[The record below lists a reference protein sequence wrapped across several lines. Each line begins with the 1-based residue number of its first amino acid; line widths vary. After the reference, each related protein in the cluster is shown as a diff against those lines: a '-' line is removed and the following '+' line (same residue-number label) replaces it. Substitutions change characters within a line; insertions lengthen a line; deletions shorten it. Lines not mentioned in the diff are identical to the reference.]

1 MGRFSGES
9 DLGPAA
15 MKLPTRATINVA
27 LCAGMLLIVLS
38 TMVSYITI
46 NSLIRDAQKESRA
59 GESVLLLERAVSEF
73 KATESLQRRY
83 LLTFARGDL
92 EAYWQAVAVS
102 RQTLQ
107 RMQDA
112 HAGPGA
118 SPDWHTLAE
127 AITGRLEFMEQAVAA
142 RQQSLEAAAEIV
154 SNDANRKLHED
165 IEIVAGRIKTGE
177 LTSLE
182 ASKEETRKTAQ
193 TVKQLILLGGLLC
206 ISVFA
211 WAIQRIFRAQDKRR
225 LIEARLSDSEAMS
238 RAVTESMAEGLVTAT
253 AEGLIVNANSAA
265 RHLFG
270 YRLEDLV
277 GKEVTM
283 LLPARYRMGFSAF
296 FATLPSR
303 QHGFREWDV
312 KVLGLRHDGAEFPV
326 NVSFGDVN
334 VSGQR
339 LFTAIIHDITES
351 NRISEALRDSEA
363 QLRQLTDT
371 VPALIAYVDRNQ
383 RFQFHNRA
391 YEEAFGLGR
400 DQIQNKTMQE
410 VLGPVL
416 YAQVKGY
423 VEEALSGYSVRYE
436 RAQVTA
442 SGDRREYVM
451 NYFPRYGEGDEHGMV
466 IGFSSLGTD
475 VTELKRIDRMKSEF
489 VSTVSHELRTPLT
502 SIRGSLGL
510 VWGGV
515 SGELPERAKSLV
527 GIAKN
532 NCERLIRLIND
543 ILDSEKIESG
553 KMTFEL
559 QPQELEPLLEQAIA
573 DNQGFAEQ
581 HGVTLALQKT
591 SGRAQVC
598 VDSDRLIQVVTNL
611 LSNAIKYSP
620 PQGTVQVLI
629 RKNSSRVRVEISDKG
644 PGIPE
649 EFRKRIFQK
658 FSQADS
664 SDTRQKGG
672 TGLGLSISKI
682 IVERMDGSIGFTS
695 GDGKGTTFF
704 FEFPQWREAPP
715 VTAPM
720 GLIARP
726 RVLVCEDDPDVAKL
740 IGMMLDKGGYDAD
753 MAHTAEQARDYLKM
767 DSYAAMTVDIKLPY
781 ENGLSLI
788 RELRAN
794 KRTAWLPVL
803 VLSVTAAEA
812 RQHAS
817 NQALAISDWLDKP
830 LDETRLLGSLK
841 EAIKNRAVGKRG
853 EAA

>member
-1 MGRFSGES
+1 
-9 DLGPAA
+9 
-15 MKLPTRATINVA
+15 MKLPFRTAITLA
-27 LCAGMLLIVLS
+27 LFAGMLLIVLS
-38 TMVSYITI
+38 IAASYITI
-46 NSLIRDAQKESRA
+46 NTLISGAQHESRT
-59 GESVLLLERAVSEF
+59 GESVLLLERVVSDF

-83 LLTFARGDL
+83 LLTYSPQDL
-92 EAYWQAVAVS
+92 DAYRQALALS
-102 RQTLQ
+102 QQTLL
-107 RMQDA
+107 RLHAA
-112 HAGPGA
+112 HANEGA
-118 SPDWHTLAE
+118 DSAWRILED
-127 AITGRLEFMEQAVAA
+127 AIAGRFQSMEQAIAA
-142 RQQSLEAAAEIV
+142 RQQQGLEAAAAIV
-154 SNDANRKLHED
+154 GNDTNRKLHED
-165 IEIVAGRIKTGE
+165 IEAVAARIKNSE
-177 LTSLE
+177 SQALE
-182 ASKEETRKTAQ
+182 SSKDETRKTAQ

-206 ISVFA
+206 LSVFA
-211 WAIQRIFRAQDKRR
+211 WAIQKIMRTQEKRR
-225 LIEARLSDSEAMS
+225 RIEAKLSDSEAMS

-253 AEGLIVNANSAA
+253 AEGRIVNANSAA

-270 YRLEDLV
+270 YRLDDMV

-312 KVLGLRHDGAEFPV
+312 KVLGLRHDATEFPV

-334 VSGQR
+334 VGGQR

-363 QLRQLTDT
+363 QLRQLTDS
-371 VPALIAYVDRNQ
+371 VPALIAYVDREQ

-391 YEEAFGLGR
+391 YEEAFGLR
-400 DQIQNKTMQE
+400 REQIQNKPMHE

-423 VEEALSGYSVRYE
+423 VEEALAGYSVRYE
-436 RAQVTA
+436 REQVTA

-515 SGELPERAKSLV
+515 AGELPERAKSLV
-527 GIAKN
+527 GIAKT

-559 QPQELEPLLEQAIA
+559 QAQELEPLMQQALA
-573 DNQGFAEQ
+573 DNEGFAEQ
-581 HGVTLALQKT
+581 HQVTVVLH
-591 SGRAQVC
+591 RAAGPVRVC
-598 VDSDRLIQVVTNL
+598 VDSDRLTQVVTNL

-620 PQGTVQVLI
+620 PQGTVKVMI
-629 RKNSSRVRVEISDKG
+629 RRLVNRVRVEVIDSG

-649 EFRKRIFQK
+649 EFRKRLFQK

-672 TGLGLSISKI
+672 TGLGLSISKAI
-682 IVERMDGSIGFTS
+682 IERMDGSIGFTS
-695 GDGKGTTFF
+695 ESNKGTTFF
-704 FEFPQWREAPP
+704 FELPEWREAPP

-720 GLIARP
+720 GLVARP

-767 DSYAAMTVDIKLPY
+767 ESYAAMTVDIRLPY

-794 KRTAWLPVL
+794 QRTAWLPVL

-830 LDETRLLGSLK
+830 LDERRLLASLK
-841 EAIKNRAVGKRG
+841 EAIKSRTLGRRG

>member
-1 MGRFSGES
+1 
-9 DLGPAA
+9 
-15 MKLPTRATINVA
+15 MKLPFRTTINIA
-27 LCAGMLLIVLS
+27 LCAGMFLIALS
-38 TMVSYITI
+38 IAASYITI
-46 NSLIRDAQKESRA
+46 NSLISGAQNGSRS
-59 GESVLLLERAVSEF
+59 GDSILLLERAVADF
-73 KATESLQRRY
+73 KAAESLQRRY
-83 LLTFARGDL
+83 LLTYSPKDLDAYREARAL
-92 EAYWQAVAVS
+92 S
-102 RQTLQ
+102 RQTLL
-107 RMQDA
+107 RLHAA
-112 HAGPGA
+112 HADADA
-118 SPDWHTLAE
+118 SSDWHLLE
-127 AITGRLEFMEQAVAA
+127 DAITGRFQLIERAITA
-142 RQQSLEAAAEIV
+142 RQQQGLDAAAALV
-154 SNDANRKLHED
+154 SNDENRKLHED
-165 IEIVAGRIKTGE
+165 IEAVAGRIKSSE
-177 LTSLE
+177 SSALE
-182 ASKEETRKTAQ
+182 SSKDETRKTAQ

-206 ISVFA
+206 LSVFA
-211 WAIQRIFRAQDKRR
+211 WAIQKMMRTQEKRR
-225 LIEARLSDSEAMS
+225 RVEARLSDSEAMS

-253 AEGLIVNANSAA
+253 AEGIIVNANSAA

-270 YRLEDLV
+270 YRLDDMV

-283 LLPARYRMGFSAF
+283 LLPARYRMGFKAF
-296 FATLPSR
+296 FASLPSR

-312 KVLGLRHDGAEFPV
+312 KVLGLRHDETEFPV

-334 VSGQR
+334 VGGQR

-363 QLRQLTDT
+363 QLRQLTDA
-371 VPALIAYVDRNQ
+371 VPALIAYIDRDQ

-391 YEEAFGLGR
+391 YEEAFGLR
-400 DQIQNKTMQE
+400 REQIQNKTMQE

-416 YAQVKGY
+416 YEQIKGY
-423 VEEALSGYSVRYE
+423 IHEALEGYSVRYE
-436 RAQVTA
+436 REQVTA

-510 VWGGV
+510 VSGGV
-515 SGELPERAKSLV
+515 AGELPERAKSLV
-527 GIAKN
+527 GIAKT

-559 QPQELEPLLEQAIA
+559 QAQELEPLMEQAIA
-573 DNQGFAEQ
+573 ANEGFAQQ
-581 HGVTLALQKT
+581 HGVTLALHKAA
-591 SGRAQVC
+591 GAVRVC

-620 PQGTVQVLI
+620 TRGTVNVVISNLA
-629 RKNSSRVRVEISDKG
+629 NRVRVEIADRG

-672 TGLGLSISKI
+672 TGLGLSISKA
-682 IVERMDGSIGFTS
+682 IVERMDGSIGFS
-695 GDGKGTTFF
+695 SESNKGTTFF
-704 FEFPQWREAPP
+704 FELPEWREAPP

-720 GLIARP
+720 GLVARP
-726 RVLVCEDDPDVAKL
+726 RVLVCEDDPDVAQL
-740 IGMMLDKGGYDAD
+740 VGMMLDKGGYDAD

-767 DSYAAMTVDIKLPY
+767 ESYAAMTVDIKLPY

-794 KRTAWLPVL
+794 QRTAWLPVL

-830 LDETRLLGSLK
+830 LDEKRLLASLK
-841 EAIKNRAVGKRG
+841 EAIKSRTIGKRA
-853 EAA
+853 ESA

>member
-1 MGRFSGES
+1 
-9 DLGPAA
+9 
-15 MKLPTRATINVA
+15 MKLPFRATINIA
-27 LCAGMLLIVLS
+27 LCAGMVLIALS
-38 TMVSYITI
+38 TAASYITI
-46 NSLIRDAQKESRA
+46 NSLISGAQNETRI
-59 GESVLLLERAVSEF
+59 GESALLVERALSEF

-83 LLTFARGDL
+83 LLTYAPGDL
-92 EAYWQAVAVS
+92 AAFQRARS
-102 RQTLQ
+102 LNQQTLQ
-107 RMQDA
+107 RLHAA
-112 HAGPGA
+112 HTEAGH
-118 SPDWHTLAE
+118 SPDWYAMEE
-127 AITGRLEFMEQAVAA
+127 AIAGRFQLMEQAITA
-142 RQQSLEAAAEIV
+142 RQQQGFEAAAAIV
-154 SNDANRKLHED
+154 GGDANRKLQED
-165 IEIVAGRIKTGE
+165 IDTMAARIKSGE
-177 LTSLE
+177 SSLLE
-182 ASKEETRKTAQ
+182 SAKSETRKTAR
-193 TVKQLILLGGLLC
+193 TGKQLILLGGLLC
-206 ISVFA
+206 LSVFG
-211 WAIQRIFRAQDKRR
+211 WAIQKIIRTQEKRR
-225 LIEARLSDSEAMS
+225 RIEAKLSDSEAMS

-270 YRLEDLV
+270 YRLDDLA

-283 LLPARYRMGFSAF
+283 LLPTRYRMGFSAF

-312 KVLGLRHDGAEFPV
+312 KILGLRHDGTEFPI
-326 NVSFGDVN
+326 NASFGDVN
-334 VSGQR
+334 VDGQR

-351 NRISEALRDSEA
+351 SRISEALRDSEA
-363 QLRQLTDT
+363 QLRQLTDA
-371 VPALIAYVDRNQ
+371 VPALIAYIDQEQ

-391 YEEAFGLGR
+391 YEEAFGLKR
-400 DQIQNKTMQE
+400 EQIQNKTMRE
-410 VLGPVL
+410 VLGSRL
-416 YAQVKGY
+416 YAQVQGH
-423 VEEALSGYSVRYE
+423 VEEALAGYSVRYE
-436 RAQVTA
+436 REQVTPN
-442 SGDRREYVM
+442 GDRREYVM

-510 VWGGV
+510 VWAGV
-515 SGELPERAKSLV
+515 AGELPERAKSLV
-527 GIAKN
+527 GIAKS

-559 QPQELEPLLEQAIA
+559 QAHELEPLLEQAIA
-573 DNQGFAEQ
+573 ANEGFAAQ
-581 HGVTLALQKT
+581 HGVTLALRGT
-591 SGRAQVC
+591 AAQVRVC

-611 LSNAIKYSP
+611 LSNAIKFSP
-620 PQGTVQVLI
+620 PQGTVIVAMLHEG
-629 RKNSSRVRVEISDKG
+629 KRVRVEVSDNG

-649 EFRKRIFQK
+649 EFRNRIFQK

-672 TGLGLSISKI
+672 TGLGLNISKV
-682 IVERMDGSIGFTS
+682 IVERMEGSIGFTS
-695 GDGKGTTFF
+695 ERNKGATFF
-704 FEFPQWREAPP
+704 FELPEWREAPP

-720 GLIARP
+720 GLVARP
-726 RVLVCEDDPDVAKL
+726 RVLVYEEDPDVAQL

-781 ENGLSLI
+781 ESGLSLI

-794 KRTAWLPVL
+794 QRTAWLPVL

-812 RQHAS
+812 RQYGS
-817 NQALAISDWLDKP
+817 SQALAISDWLDKP
-830 LDETRLLGSLK
+830 LDDKRLLASLK
-841 EAIKNRAVGKRG
+841 EAIKSRAVGKRG
-853 EAA
+853 EPV

>member
-1 MGRFSGES
+1 
-9 DLGPAA
+9 
-15 MKLPTRATINVA
+15 MKLPFRATVNVA
-27 LCAGMLLIVLS
+27 LCAGMVLIVLS
-38 TMVSYITI
+38 TAVSYITI
-46 NSLIRDAQKESRA
+46 NSLISAAQQESRT

-83 LLTFARGDL
+83 LLTYTKGDL
-92 EAYWQAVAVS
+92 EAYWQALAVS

-107 RMQDA
+107 GLQDA
-112 HAGPGA
+112 HAASDA
-118 SPDWHTLAE
+118 SPDWRTLAE

-142 RQQSLEAAAEIV
+142 RQQSLEAAADIV

-165 IEIVAGRIKTGE
+165 IEVVAGRIKAGE
-177 LTSLE
+177 LSSLE
-182 ASKEETRKTAQ
+182 GSKQETRKSAQ

-206 ISVFA
+206 LSVFG
-211 WAIQRIFRAQDKRR
+211 WAIQKIMRVHEKRR
-225 LIEARLSDSEAMS
+225 HTEARLSDSEAMS

-265 RHLFG
+265 RHMFG
-270 YRLEDLV
+270 YRLDEMI

-312 KVLGLRHDGAEFPV
+312 KVLGRRHDHTEFPV

-371 VPALIAYVDRNQ
+371 VPALIAYVDRDQ

-391 YEEAFGLGR
+391 YEEAFGLRR
-400 DQIQNKTMQE
+400 DQIQNKTMPE

-416 YAQVKGY
+416 YAQVRGY
-423 VEEALSGYSVRYE
+423 VDEALAGYSVRYE
-436 RAQVTA
+436 REQVTA
-442 SGDRREYVM
+442 GGDRREYVM
-451 NYFPRYGEGDEHGMV
+451 NYFPRYGEGDEHGTV

-515 SGELPERAKSLV
+515 AGELPERAKSLV
-527 GIAKN
+527 GIAKT

-553 KMTFEL
+553 KMTFDL
-559 QPQELEPLLEQAIA
+559 NAQEIEPLMEQALA

-581 HGVTLALQKT
+581 HGVTLVLHKA
-591 SGRAQVC
+591 SAPVRVC

-620 PQGTVQVLI
+620 PQGTVQVVI
-629 RKNSSRVRVEISDKG
+629 RKRTDRVRVEISDNG

-649 EFRKRIFQK
+649 EFRSRIFQK

-682 IVERMDGSIGFTS
+682 IVERMDGSIGFAS
-695 GDGKGTTFF
+695 EGNKGTTFF
-704 FEFPQWREAPP
+704 FEFPEWREAPP

-720 GLIARP
+720 GLVARP

-788 RELRAN
+788 RELRGN
-794 KRTAWLPVL
+794 QRTAWLPVL

-830 LDETRLLGSLK
+830 LDEKRLLASLK
-841 EAIKNRAVGKRG
+841 EAIKSRPAGRRG
-853 EAA
+853 ELA